1 MHTSSFEKY
10 LIASARLLALA
21 ALLVVFVIAASTLS
35 GCSGAKASEGP
46 KRLTKDEYK
55 QAVKSQLDEF
65 DAELG
70 AYSKSVGT
78 EFGSFGEDQAFTAG
92 DIDKI
97 AEMSSTFEKD
107 ASSTLKELAALKPPS
122 DYEKEHQAI
131 KAYSEFADKYLVPGL
146 TKPMK
151 DLSEGDTTSDFIA
164 NSSLTEQ
171 QNTLLTR
178 LRAEFDKALETLGID
193 MGDKATL

>member
-1 MHTSSFEKY
+1 MHTRSLEKY
-10 LIASARLLALA
+10 LIVSVRLAALA
-21 ALLVVFVIAASTLS
+21 ALLVVFAIAASTLS
-35 GCSGAKASEGP
+35 GCSGATASEGA

-78 EFGSFGEDQAFTAG
+78 EFGSFGEGQAFTAG

-97 AEMSSTFEKD
+97 TEMSSTFEKD

-122 DYEKEHQAI
+122 DYEKEHRAI
-131 KAYSEFADKYLVPGL
+131 KAYSDFADEFLVPGV

-151 DLSEGDTTSDFIA
+151 DLAEGDTTADFVA
-164 NSSLTEQ
+164 NSGLTEQ
-171 QNTLLTR
+171 QNTLLKR
-178 LRAEFDKALETLGID
+178 LRAEFDEAVATLGID